1 MNVHSQYVAAAICRR
16 RWVTNID
23 IYGCKVLFLL
33 NSLYL
38 EWTRNS
44 KPNPTRRWRYT
55 TFDFIVDFREDI
67 GLYKLLCRSAW
78 YDKGVHLATRGT
90 LLYKNISKHAHVKP
104 SHISIHSEAQNYLYR
119 SLCLPIRTFARLT
132 VCFNC
137 VGLMSANR
145 ASEHLF

>member
-1 MNVHSQYVAAAICRR
+1 MYTRNTLLRQYVGGDGLQSTIFIELSVPRVDAKLQTQSHQKMK
-16 RWVTNID
+16 VHNIWFG
-23 IYGCKVLFLL
+23 Y
-33 NSLYL
+33 
-38 EWTRNS
+38 
-44 KPNPTRRWRYT
+44 
-55 TFDFIVDFREDI
+55 FIVDFREDI

-78 YDKGVHLATRGT
+78 YDKGGHLATRGT

-104 SHISIHSEAQNYLYR
+104 SHILIHSEAQSYLYR
-119 SLCLPIRTFARLT
+119 SFFLPIRTFARLT